1 MGHERPPIRCRALVR
16 TTLRWPIDP
25 AKRSVGLL
33 KCDACRRH
41 TSCLLPRQDFG
52 RPASKAVLK
61 SSRFRGREEYGS
73 ASQLGQNPVVLW
85 ASTRFLLRPRQFVV
99 HFTGRGPTPLGSFSR
114 PSPAVGS
121 ALGSGALSIVS
132 ETQSGPALS
141 IRTNPGQW
149 ALPRPAPLFW
159 AITIGCPKKVIDE
172 VILQKPGWCERRTT

>member
-1 MGHERPPIRCRALVR
+1 M
-16 TTLRWPIDP
+16 
-25 AKRSVGLL
+25 

-52 RPASKAVLK
+52 TSRFKKAVLK

-85 ASTRFLLRPRQFVV
+85 ASTRFPLRPRQFVV

-121 ALGSGALSIVS
+121 ALTSGALYSIRNAKRAGVVDKDK
-132 ETQSGPALS
+132 SGPMGVAQASAAFLGHNHRLS
-141 IRTNPGQW
+141 
-149 ALPRPAPLFW
+149 
-159 AITIGCPKKVIDE
+159 KK
-172 VILQKPGWCERRTT
+172 K